1 MVEKE
6 RVEITVIQIAEI
18 TMINAPMVE
27 RAEGVVR
34 KTIKSK
40 TTAKTICRTGHKTL
54 TMMLGDNLPRNKLRE
69 YHVPRFRAEGPWF

>member
-6 RVEITVIQIAEI
+6 RVEIIVIQIAEI

-40 TTAKTICRTGHKTL
+40 TTAKTICRKGHKTL
-54 TMMLGDNLPRNKLRE
+54 TMM
-69 YHVPRFRAEGPWF
+69 